1 MISAQRQAQLES
13 ACRQLV
19 ASYPTQNWWPAQ
31 GRFEVMAGAVLVQN
45 GRWANAAVAIRA
57 LRAAKA
63 LKPDRV
69 ARLGEHQLATL
80 IRPAGCQS
88 VKARRL
94 VALARWVNANG
105 GLRRIA
111 RFNTADL
118 RHALLTVH
126 GVGPETADAILCFA
140 FGRRAFVADTYARRW
155 LSRMGLARGRGSDA
169 YQLCRELVEEGLG
182 WPPAAFQD
190 LHAAVVLH
198 GQQVCRPQPVCAV
211 CPVKNYC
218 ASRLC
223 PVTPRLSGPRK

>member
-1 MISAQRQAQLES
+1 MISATRQARLES

-19 ASYPTQNWWPAQ
+19 GSYPTQNWWPAR

-45 GRWANAAVAIRA
+45 CRWANAAVAIRS

-63 LKPDRV
+63 LNPDRV
-69 ARLGEHQLATL
+69 ARLSEHKLATL
-80 IRPAGCQS
+80 IRAAGCQS

-94 VALARWVNANG
+94 IALARWVNASG
-105 GLRRIA
+105 GLSCIA
-111 RFNTADL
+111 RLNTADL

-140 FGRRAFVADTYARRW
+140 FGRPAFVADTYARRW
-155 LSRMGLARGRGSDA
+155 LQRMGLARDTAGDA
-169 YQLCRELVEEGLG
+169 YQVCRALVEEGLG
-182 WPPAAFQD
+182 WPSAAFQD

-198 GQQVCRPQPVCAV
+198 GQQVCRAQPACAV

-218 ASRLC
+218 ASRL
-223 PVTPRLSGPRK
+223 